1 MRINLR
7 LDWRALALLGA
18 LLSCL
23 IAWQG
28 CLVFAMPMAITTISN
43 QQINNTNNSHSNSTR
58 FSNSNYLQS
67 DHSRSKLVSVIN
79 QTTNQSINAEFN
91 QSLTMQSTAIQ
102 TTTTEET
109 TTIEERETE
118 TTSQSYDQQ
127 QDDDDQVEE
136 PLGFVI
142 SAASPSE
149 HLAVLSRTERSI
161 RHQQKKHHHPQHH
174 QHQQQQQQQQSP
186 SADNNN
192 FIGSKSK
199 RLNNSRNNLNINSS
213 NSNSNNN
220 SPINNLDRNERSTV
234 PQSHLAWTSRKIQ
247 LYIKNRILQLLPDGT
262 VNGTQDEQSEYTILQ
277 RSTVDVGRIKLQSV
291 ATCLYLCMDAC
302 GAVYGSLFDL
312 LQKDFTDDC
321 VFNENMGLQNYNT
334 YSSTYNSNARRVYY
348 LALNRHGEPRR
359 TQIPAS
365 RSLGK
370 LTTYTNAITETVPQ
384 ERVEQ
389 LIAKNFGA
397 NRIKHGVRQLCD
409 TGKPLIELIDA
420 VNFKKP
426 PECSSSSGS
435 SSSNGSGTS
444 GTSSSASAAITTSCG
459 GSSSL
464 LCPGTG
470 TGSAKQTA
478 TSSTTGRNSGIAVP
492 VHAASAGSLI
502 SISNSSQ
509 SESGHISSSIS
520 TSTSNSTSNSSSNS
534 SSSSHSSSLHPPPH
548 LHPKQNKK
556 KKRRMCK
563 LHESEEQHN
572 CPKRPAGGAGALRKR
587 GPKAQRCKEL
597 RDKAAAEGGPPPN
610 CGKKN
615 GAKKNGGAA
624 EASSSLPKAVH
635 QRPRTVNGQPGGKKK
650 PPKGGKQR
658 PMVGKKQLQQTR
670 GAALNGGKQRK
681 QRPGTTTTMA
691 TSLATPSDTHWESSS
706 PLPSMALSET
716 SDRVERNVRMSSV
729 EEEQDEDEGS
739 LEDASYEDATSEAHA
754 RSGGGAAAGDDS
766 LYYDFHCL
774 LFLPLMFL
782 RRSIL

>member
-18 LLSCL
+18 LLSCI

-28 CLVFAMPMAITTISN
+28 CLVFAMPMALTTILN
-43 QQINNTNNSHSNSTR
+43 QQTINTNNSSHLNSTR

-67 DHSRSKLVSVIN
+67 DHSRNQLVSVIN
-79 QTTNQSINAEFN
+79 QSTNQSINAEFN
-91 QSLTMQSTAIQ
+91 QSLTTMQQPTAIQ
-102 TTTTEET
+102 TTTTTEET
-109 TTIEERETE
+109 TTTTTVE
-118 TTSQSYDQQ
+118 TTSQSYDQD
-127 QDDDDQVEE
+127 QDDGQVEE

-142 SAASPSE
+142 SAGAPSE

-161 RHQQKKHHHPQHH
+161 RHLQKKHHHNPH
-174 QHQQQQQQQQSP
+174 QQQSP
-186 SADNNN
+186 STADNNNNNN

-199 RLNNSRNNLNINSS
+199 RLNNSRSNLNINSS
-213 NSNSNNN
+213 SSNN

-247 LYIKNRILQLLPDGT
+247 LYIKNRILQLLRDGT

-302 GAVYGSLFDL
+302 GAVYGS
-312 LQKDFTDDC
+312 KDFTDDC

-420 VNFKKP
+420 ANFKKP
-426 PECSSSSGS
+426 PECSSTGS
-435 SSSNGSGTS
+435 GSGTS
-444 GTSSSASAAITTSCG
+444 ATTTTSCG
-459 GSSSL
+459 GSSSS
-464 LCPGTG
+464 CTSPT
-470 TGSAKQTA
+470 
-478 TSSTTGRNSGIAVP
+478 TSSNSSSTVP
-492 VHAASAGSLI
+492 VPAARASGSLI

-509 SESGHISSSIS
+509 SESGHISSSLS
-520 TSTSNSTSNSSSNS
+520 TSTSNSTSSSSSNS
-534 SSSSHSSSLHPPPH
+534 SSSSSSSSSPLHPPPPPH
-548 LHPKQNKK
+548 PLHPKQKK
-556 KKRRMCK
+556 KKLRKCK
-563 LHESEEQHN
+563 LHESEELHN
-572 CPKRPAGGAGALRKR
+572 CQKRPAGGGAGALRKR

-615 GAKKNGGAA
+615 GAKKNAAGGAV
-624 EASSSLPKAVH
+624 EASPPALPKAVH
-635 QRPRTVNGQPGGKKK
+635 QRPRAGMGGKKK
-650 PPKGGKQR
+650 GPPKGGKQR
-658 PMVGKKQLQQTR
+658 PIGGKKQIQQAR
-670 GAALNGGKQRK
+670 GAALWGSGKQRK
-681 QRPGTTTTMA
+681 QRPSTTTMA
-691 TSLATPSDTHWESSS
+691 TSLATPSDSHWESSS

-716 SDRVERNVRMSSV
+716 SDRVERNVRMSSM
-729 EEEQDEDEGS
+729 EEGQDEDEGS

-754 RSGGGAAAGDDS
+754 RSAAGDDS
-766 LYYDFHCL
+766 LYYDFLCL
-774 LFLPLMFL
+774 LLLPLMVL

>member
-28 CLVFAMPMAITTISN
+28 CLVFAMPMSITTISN
-43 QQINNTNNSHSNSTR
+43 QQINNNTNNTKNTNNSHSNSTR
-58 FSNSNYLQS
+58 FSNSNYLKS
-67 DHSRSKLVSVIN
+67 DHSRSQLVSVNQTN

-91 QSLTMQSTAIQ
+91 QSLNMQTTAIQ
-102 TTTTEET
+102 TTEET
-109 TTIEERETE
+109 TTTTTTE
-118 TTSQSYDQQ
+118 GELESTSQSYEQEQKQ
-127 QDDDDQVEE
+127 QDDDDDQQLEQ
-136 PLGFVI
+136 PGLGFVI
-142 SAASPSE
+142 SAAASASE

-161 RHQQKKHHHPQHH
+161 RHQQRKHHHPEQHH
-174 QHQQQQQQQQSP
+174 RLQQQQKSQQSP
-186 SADNNN
+186 STADNNN

-213 NSNSNNN
+213 NSNSNSNGNN

-247 LYIKNRILQLLPDGT
+247 LYIKNRILQLLRDGT

-302 GAVYGSLFDL
+302 GSVYGSLSDL

-334 YSSTYNSNARRVYY
+334 YSSTYNSNPRRVYY

-420 VNFKKP
+420 ANFKKP

-435 SSSNGSGTS
+435 SSNGSSTS
-444 GTSSSASAAITTSCG
+444 GSGSSASAATTAG
-459 GSSSL
+459 NNGSSI
-464 LCPGTG
+464 T
-470 TGSAKQTA
+470 
-478 TSSTTGRNSGIAVP
+478 VP
-492 VHAASAGSLI
+492 VPAASAGSLI

-520 TSTSNSTSNSSSNS
+520 TSTSNSTSNSSSSSNINS
-534 SSSSHSSSLHPPPH
+534 SSPLHPPPAH
-548 LHPKQNKK
+548 LHPKQSKK
-556 KKRRMCK
+556 KKLRKCK
-563 LHESEEQHN
+563 LHESEELHN
-572 CPKRPAGGAGALRKR
+572 CQKRPAGGAGAGAGALRKR

-615 GAKKNGGAA
+615 GAKKSGA
-624 EASSSLPKAVH
+624 EASLSLPQPKAVH
-635 QRPRTVNGQPGGKKK
+635 QRPRTSNGQAAGGKKK

-658 PMVGKKQLQQTR
+658 AMSAKKQQAR
-670 GAALNGGKQRK
+670 GAALNSGKQRK
-681 QRPGTTTTMA
+681 QRPSTTTTMA
-691 TSLATPSDTHWESSS
+691 TSLVTPSDIHWESSS

-716 SDRVERNVRMSSV
+716 SDRVERNVRMSSM
-729 EEEQDEDEGS
+729 EEELDEDEGS

-754 RSGGGAAAGDDS
+754 RSGSAAAASDDS
-766 LYYDFHCL
+766 LYYDFG
-774 LFLPLMFL
+774 PLSPQ
-782 RRSIL
+782 R

>member
-28 CLVFAMPMAITTISN
+28 CLVFAMPMSITTISN
-43 QQINNTNNSHSNSTR
+43 QQINNNTNNTKNTNNSHSNSTR
-58 FSNSNYLQS
+58 FSNSNYLKS
-67 DHSRSKLVSVIN
+67 DHSRSQLVSVNQTN

-91 QSLTMQSTAIQ
+91 QSLNMQTTAIQ
-102 TTTTEET
+102 TTEET
-109 TTIEERETE
+109 TTTTTTE
-118 TTSQSYDQQ
+118 GELESTSQSYEQEQKQ
-127 QDDDDQVEE
+127 QDDDDDQQLEQ
-136 PLGFVI
+136 PGLGFVI
-142 SAASPSE
+142 SAAASASE

-161 RHQQKKHHHPQHH
+161 RHQQRKHHHPEQHH
-174 QHQQQQQQQQSP
+174 RLQQQQKSQQSP
-186 SADNNN
+186 STADNNN

-213 NSNSNNN
+213 NSNSNSNGNN

-247 LYIKNRILQLLPDGT
+247 LYIKNRILQLLRDGT

-302 GAVYGSLFDL
+302 GSVYGS
-312 LQKDFTDDC
+312 KDFTDDC

-334 YSSTYNSNARRVYY
+334 YSSTYNSNPRRVYY

-420 VNFKKP
+420 ANFKKP

-435 SSSNGSGTS
+435 SSNGSSTS
-444 GTSSSASAAITTSCG
+444 GSGSSASAATTAG
-459 GSSSL
+459 NNGSSI
-464 LCPGTG
+464 T
-470 TGSAKQTA
+470 
-478 TSSTTGRNSGIAVP
+478 VP
-492 VHAASAGSLI
+492 VPAASAGSLI

-520 TSTSNSTSNSSSNS
+520 TSTSNSTSNSSSSSNINS
-534 SSSSHSSSLHPPPH
+534 SSPLHPPPAH
-548 LHPKQNKK
+548 LHPKQSKK
-556 KKRRMCK
+556 KKLRKCK
-563 LHESEEQHN
+563 LHESEELHN
-572 CPKRPAGGAGALRKR
+572 CQKRPAGGAGAGAGALRKR

-615 GAKKNGGAA
+615 GAKKSGA
-624 EASSSLPKAVH
+624 EASLSLPQPKAVH
-635 QRPRTVNGQPGGKKK
+635 QRPRTSNGQAAGGKKK

-658 PMVGKKQLQQTR
+658 AMSAKKQQAR
-670 GAALNGGKQRK
+670 GAALNSGKQRK
-681 QRPGTTTTMA
+681 QRPSTTTTMA
-691 TSLATPSDTHWESSS
+691 TSLVTPSDIHWESSS

-716 SDRVERNVRMSSV
+716 SDRVERNVRMSSM
-729 EEEQDEDEGS
+729 EEELDEDEGS

-754 RSGGGAAAGDDS
+754 RSGSAAAASDDS
-766 LYYDFHCL
+766 LYYDFLCL
-774 LFLPLMFL
+774 LFLPLMVL
-782 RRSIL
+782 QRRML

>member
-28 CLVFAMPMAITTISN
+28 CLVFAMPMSITTISN
-43 QQINNTNNSHSNSTR
+43 QQINNNTNNTKNTNNSHSNSTR
-58 FSNSNYLQS
+58 FSNSNYLKS
-67 DHSRSKLVSVIN
+67 DHSRSQLVSVNQTN

-91 QSLTMQSTAIQ
+91 QSLNMQTTAIQ
-102 TTTTEET
+102 TTEET
-109 TTIEERETE
+109 TTTTTTE
-118 TTSQSYDQQ
+118 GELESTSQSYEQEQKQ
-127 QDDDDQVEE
+127 QDDDDDQQLEQ
-136 PLGFVI
+136 PGLGFVI
-142 SAASPSE
+142 SAAASASE

-161 RHQQKKHHHPQHH
+161 RHQQRKHHHPEQHH
-174 QHQQQQQQQQSP
+174 RLQQQQKSQQSP
-186 SADNNN
+186 STADNNN

-213 NSNSNNN
+213 NSNSNSNGNN

-247 LYIKNRILQLLPDGT
+247 LYIKNRILQLLRDGT

-302 GAVYGSLFDL
+302 GSVYGSLSDL

-334 YSSTYNSNARRVYY
+334 YSSTYNSNPRRVYY

-420 VNFKKP
+420 ANFKKP

-435 SSSNGSGTS
+435 SSNGSSTS
-444 GTSSSASAAITTSCG
+444 GSGSSASAATTAG
-459 GSSSL
+459 NNGSSI
-464 LCPGTG
+464 T
-470 TGSAKQTA
+470 
-478 TSSTTGRNSGIAVP
+478 VP
-492 VHAASAGSLI
+492 VPAASAGSLI

-520 TSTSNSTSNSSSNS
+520 TSTSNSTSNSSSSSNINS
-534 SSSSHSSSLHPPPH
+534 SSPLHPPPAH
-548 LHPKQNKK
+548 LHPKQSKK
-556 KKRRMCK
+556 KKLRKCK
-563 LHESEEQHN
+563 LHESEELHN
-572 CPKRPAGGAGALRKR
+572 CQKRPAGGAGAGAGALRKR

-615 GAKKNGGAA
+615 GAKKSGA
-624 EASSSLPKAVH
+624 EASLSLPQPKAVH
-635 QRPRTVNGQPGGKKK
+635 QRPRTSNGQAAGGKKK

-658 PMVGKKQLQQTR
+658 AMSAKKQQAR
-670 GAALNGGKQRK
+670 GAALNSGKQRK
-681 QRPGTTTTMA
+681 QRPSTTTTMA
-691 TSLATPSDTHWESSS
+691 TSLVTPSDIHWESSS

-716 SDRVERNVRMSSV
+716 SDRVERNVRMSSM
-729 EEEQDEDEGS
+729 EEELDEDEGS

-754 RSGGGAAAGDDS
+754 RSGSAAAASDDS
-766 LYYDFHCL
+766 LYYDFLCL
-774 LFLPLMFL
+774 LFLPLMVL
-782 RRSIL
+782 QRRML